1 MGQEPNSLREHIRI
15 IACLALKMK
24 ICVYINEAKEDPNGN
39 LWVSPK

>member
-39 LWVSPK
+39 L